1 MGLFDQSQ
9 GLMGLGQQPQ
19 GDSLPGTASFQTGY
33 RGVKPTRMGGF
44 YAQETAYKPPQGY
57 NQLGEFTGMPMLPDL
72 SSLDAQGNP
81 LTGQAYQNYMRGSPG
96 QANFMGRPPPG
107 YDQLG
112 NFIGQNAGL
121 GSSMPS
127 GSNISYQD
135 VQNYLKNPEVEN
147 SIFRN
152 ANILDAQ
159 GNPMSAQARQQM
171 FGSGMS
177 PMQQQ
182 PSNPVNTQTV
192 QPNFLGQ
199 TPFGQPQTGQYSS
212 SNPFVQAAQ
221 ANAQGNLA
229 GALQATAANRVNQQ
243 TPFGGLQYQQ
253 TGTDAQGNPI
263 WSANQT
269 IAQPYQNAI
278 NSLSSQIQQNF
289 AQPFDTS
296 QYQNQMVG
304 STPQFQGVGSAPQL
318 GMVGQ
323 NPQFQNVSSAQ
334 QALGTGL
341 GPQFQG
347 VGQAPN
353 LQTSVQGT
361 GMQGWDQA
369 TNLLMSRLN
378 PQIKQQNE
386 ASDAQLANQGIMPGS
401 EAYNRAKTQIA
412 QQQNDLLNQAQL
424 AGSQIQNQMFNQ
436 NLAAGTFGNTALGNQ
451 NTMNLGN
458 TAFNNAL
465 GQQGFANQVTGT
477 QLGNQA
483 AQQNFTNQLA
493 GTGFNN
499 ALGQQ
504 GFANQLAGTQANNA
518 ALGAQ
523 NTMNLGNTAFN
534 NALSQQ
540 GFGNQLAG
548 TQANNAALNTQNT
561 MNLGNTAFNNALGQ
575 QGFANQLS
583 GTAANNAAR
592 QANFGQGLTQYQLP
606 TSSLGSLRA
615 ATTPGYV
622 NPYNQAAV
630 AGPDYLSAYTSQNAT
645 DIAKANAQ
653 AAQRSSM
660 LGGLTGLGASAI
672 LGGTGPNSALGGL
685 YNLGSKGLTSLGNS
699 SLWNQLF
706 GGGGSAITGD
716 QDFLK
721 SIGLDNTFYGSGT
734 GGMLTDP
741 LAGYDF
747 NSNYDPSYLDNF
759 YNLGG

>member
-1 MGLFDQSQ
+1 MGLFDQSR
-9 GLMGLGQQPQ
+9 GLMGLGQTQQ
-19 GDSLPGTASFQTGY
+19 G
-33 RGVKPTRMGGF
+33 MGGLVNR
-44 YAQETAYKPPQGY
+44 PPSQSQIADQQRSNAMTSQFNAMTPEQQMSKFMGASDAPF
-57 NQLGEFTGMPMLPDL
+57 NPAMGMPQQNFDYVF
-72 SSLDAQGNP
+72 GNSTDG
-81 LTGQAYQNYMRGSPG
+81 LFSNI
-96 QANFMGRPPPG
+96 NNMGRPPYG
-107 YDQLG
+107 YNQLG
-112 NFIGQNAGL
+112 NFIGQQPPTQEVLNYQIPND
-121 GSSMPS
+121 PS
-127 GSNISYQD
+127 VD
-135 VQNYLKNPEVEN
+135 VNRYVTNDRPVNY
-147 SIFRN
+147 
-152 ANILDAQ
+152 
-159 GNPMSAQARQQM
+159 
-171 FGSGMS
+171 
-177 PMQQQ
+177 QQ
-182 PSNPVNTQTV
+182 PQGQPVNTQSV
-192 QPNFLGQ
+192 QPNFMGQ
-199 TPFGQPQTGQYSS
+199 APFGQPQTGQFNS

-289 AQPFDTS
+289 AQPFDVS
-296 QYQNQMVG
+296 QYQNQMVGNTPQFQGVGSAPQLGIIG

-361 GMQGWDQA
+361 GMEGWDKA
-369 TNLLMSRLN
+369 TGLLMSRLN
-378 PQIKQQNE
+378 PQIQQQNE

-401 EAYNRAKTQIA
+401 EAYKRAKTQIA

-518 ALGAQ
+518 ALNAQ

-548 TQANNAALNTQNT
+548 TQANNAALGAQNT

-706 GGGGSAITGD
+706 GGGGPAITGD

-741 LAGYDF
+741 LAGLYTQPSTPDDLSYLFNNAFGYDF
-747 NSNYDPSYLDNF
+747 
-759 YNLGG
+759 

>member
-1 MGLFDQSQ
+1 MGLFDQNQ

-19 GDSLPGTASFQTGY
+19 GINPYATNRGLPMPQNPNY
-33 RGVKPTRMGGF
+33 MGMSDAPFNPAMGM
-44 YAQETAYKPPQGY
+44 PQGEQY
-57 NQLGEFTGMPMLPDL
+57 IQESYGVPSPFINQSAMPTGMNSQGFPIGDSVERPM
-72 SSLDAQGNP
+72 
-81 LTGQAYQNYMRGSPG
+81 
-96 QANFMGRPPPG
+96 
-107 YDQLG
+107 
-112 NFIGQNAGL
+112 
-121 GSSMPS
+121 
-127 GSNISYQD
+127 
-135 VQNYLKNPEVEN
+135 
-147 SIFRN
+147 
-152 ANILDAQ
+152 
-159 GNPMSAQARQQM
+159 
-171 FGSGMS
+171 
-177 PMQQQ
+177 Q
-182 PSNPVNTQTV
+182 PSNPVNTQSV
-192 QPNFLGQ
+192 QPNFMGQ
-199 TPFGQPQTGQYSS
+199 APFGQPQTGQFNS

-229 GALQATAANRVNQQ
+229 GALQATSANRVNQQ

-278 NSLSSQIQQNF
+278 NSLSGQIQQNF

-296 QYQNQMVG
+296 QYQNQMVGSTPQFQGVGSAPQLGMVG

-361 GMQGWDQA
+361 GMEGWDQA

-548 TQANNAALNTQNT
+548 TAANNAALGSQNT

-685 YNLGSKGLTSLGNS
+685 YNLGSKGLDALGNS

-706 GGGGSAITGD
+706 GGNTSVNPNAIFDVNGISNVQPDWWQTM
-716 QDFLK
+716 
-721 SIGLDNTFYGSGT
+721 S
-734 GGMLTDP
+734 
-741 LAGYDF
+741 YD
-747 NSNYDPSYLDNF
+747 
-759 YNLGG
+759 